1 MIKKNKIIIYLEKVI
16 KKFDK
21 YIKNKKEK
29 NKGFREIQ

>member
-21 YIKNKKEK
+21 YIKNKKRRK
-29 NKGFREIQ
+29 YKS

>member
-29 NKGFREIQ
+29 NI

>member
-1 MIKKNKIIIYLEKVI
+1 MIKKNNKIIIYLEKVI

-29 NKGFREIQ
+29 NI